1 MVPKRSVHPLSLS
14 HRTKADRSTSKNAQ
28 FFKASTAMRKWA
40 ENEYRPVEYYD
51 SATGEVVFKAVPA
64 VL

>member
-1 MVPKRSVHPLSLS
+1 
-14 HRTKADRSTSKNAQ
+14 
-28 FFKASTAMRKWA
+28 MRKWA